1 MLARAFDPFFT
12 TKRLGMG
19 TGLGLSQVYGF
30 VKQSRGHV
38 SIDSEVGRGT
48 KVTLYLP
55 RSDEVASERAAP
67 TMRLPRGTERIMVVE
82 DDDQVREAVVRQL
95 GSLGYMVT
103 SAVNGAAG
111 LAALRAGEVFDLLL
125 TDVVMPGMINGA
137 ALALEARRLLPGV
150 GVLFMSGYPEDAI
163 TTKGILNQGATLL
176 SKPFRK
182 ADMATAVRAAID
194 AA

>member
-1 MLARAFDPFFT
+1 
-12 TKRLGMG
+12 
-19 TGLGLSQVYGF
+19 
-30 VKQSRGHV
+30 
-38 SIDSEVGRGT
+38 
-48 KVTLYLP
+48 
-55 RSDEVASERAAP
+55 
-67 TMRLPRGTERIMVVE
+67 MVVG
-82 DDDQVREAVVRQL
+82 DDDQVRAVVRQL
-95 GSLGYMVT
+95 SSLGYMVT
-103 SAVNGAAG
+103 PAANGAAG
-111 LAALRAGEVFDLLL
+111 LAALRTGQIFDLLL

-182 ADMATAVRAAID
+182 ADKATAVRPAID